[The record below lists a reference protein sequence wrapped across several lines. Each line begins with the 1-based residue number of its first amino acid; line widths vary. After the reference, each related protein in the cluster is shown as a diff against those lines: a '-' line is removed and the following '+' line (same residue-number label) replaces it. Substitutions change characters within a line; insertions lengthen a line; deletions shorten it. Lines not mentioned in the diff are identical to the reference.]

1 MASQVLVSITGN
13 EVHIKVNGRFDFSV
27 HKEFR
32 AAYEEALKDV
42 AFTRCVID
50 LQSTEYIDSSALGML
65 LMMRERIG
73 GRAKIELVHCNKEI
87 RNTLDISNFHKLF
100 EIH

>member
-1 MASQVLVSITGN
+1 MANSVVVSENGG
-13 EVHIKVNGRFDFSV
+13 EMVVKVNGRFDFSV

-32 AAYEEALKDV
+32 AAYEEAIKNAHL
-42 AFTRCVID
+42 TRCVVD
-50 LQSTEYIDSSALGML
+50 LQGTQYIDSSALGML

-73 GRAKIELVHCNKEI
+73 GRIKIELVRANKEI